1 MDWLICKGV
10 ILVRC
15 SGVLYYQEY
24 VQLYVHAII
33 IPTVII
39 KQLMAICMVMN
50 QAAGI
55 LWFSK
60 EHKDQEDL
68 LLLAASLNYE
78 KCQGQQSRPKRL

>member
-1 MDWLICKGV
+1 MVG
-10 ILVRC
+10 C
-15 SGVLYYQEY
+15 SGVLYYLEY
-24 VQLYVHAII
+24 VLDSIQAII

-68 LLLAASLNYE
+68 LLLAGPLYYE
-78 KCQGQQSRPKRL
+78 K